1 MYCISSCCD
10 TGMLSKK
17 DRNLFMLYFSKASI
31 ALSFYLHC
39 LIFHLISIYATNS
52 KSMNLFHDKYQ
63 TVEYWIQ
70 IYLVCIPQ
78 FIKWVE
84 IPVIEMLEID
94 LELVNYSLL
103 HIPKKYL
110 ALMTVMCSTL
120 VLNTHLKTCYKRAT
134 NYVFDHVESYYLWD
148 NNLCIDK
155 IYN

>member
-1 MYCISSCCD
+1 
-10 TGMLSKK
+10 
-17 DRNLFMLYFSKASI
+17 
-31 ALSFYLHC
+31 
-39 LIFHLISIYATNS
+39 
-52 KSMNLFHDKYQ
+52 MNLFHDKYQ

-120 VLNTHLKTCYKRAT
+120 VFKY
-134 NYVFDHVESYYLWD
+134 SS
-148 NNLCIDK
+148 
-155 IYN
+155 